1 MKRFRSPMIAPVFGL
16 ALLSFLAPQTALFA
30 QGANAPMQSSAKP
43 STPAAVKA
51 PFRYVH
57 GEAFH
62 ILPETHTDESGYFS
76 IVEGHNGRVYV
87 GTAKYDY
94 NAFLVEFDP
103 KTKQQKIVID
113 TNKLNGL
120 TATGYASQSKIHTR
134 NFVGPSGKI
143 YVGSQEGYRRI
154 PGDVSVYPGGYV
166 MTYDPKTEKAESL
179 GMPSV
184 GEGVI
189 DVVAD
194 EARGLLYVVTSAG
207 DDGKSHWLVGDLKTK
222 TYRDLG
228 VLTTAYASTL
238 MDVFGRAHVITD
250 SFQIATYDPRTEK
263 IATRDV
269 LQNGKKWA
277 FPEGA
282 SVPTWQLAPDK
293 RSAYMIMMSDP
304 TLWKITLSGFYTDQI
319 IQSGHPAEV
328 LGRMIEG
335 EGYDSRSSLSVAP
348 DGRVYAIVKV
358 NNETKFGDGYLHHIT
373 RYDPKKK
380 KTEDLGVL
388 AVDNPNFFNFGPR
401 EDGTNPPWSHGYHTL
416 PDGVMTPLHGHQGLI
431 ATRNGDLYALI
442 LYPFTLLHIP
452 SKSIGVKPIKVK
464 DNWSQ
469 STPAKSDAAE
479 PLTATFVIKKQVAPT
494 KPTAPKAPIAT
505 NTVAP
510 FAHQFNQFALRAI
523 DGVEKN
529 LPEITRVAEI
539 VAERNIKG
547 GMLGFAWNSQS
558 LQQDLA
564 GRAGGLMHIDFG
576 RNWKDRDPAG
586 DKFNVVIVGWDRAPR
601 DGELAN
607 LQQLKAAGNYIIG
620 FGPRGLPELAE
631 FVKLSDAFFDSG
643 LGADDRIV
651 PVSNRRKVGRGNAF
665 VNMLNGWAFTGEFVG
680 ALTRKGK
687 MPPIWRAWM
696 YVDGKDWSN
705 KYFQQKQFHDDF
717 TIAPLAPGFITKA
730 FLNEIRAN
738 IGRFETTQSEKVVA
752 AAKLI
757 SDESKAGRKTIISAM
772 GHAPWTI
779 VGYYED
785 KQWGEP
791 HELESSVPNHVESY
805 KSTPEGALVLR
816 LGYGGLDNDAAA
828 IYKGK
833 KQRVI
838 LISVPDERPEFQ
850 ATQDV
855 LMNIDMGWQYGD
867 AMVTIPGYPVKMIP
881 PSGMMQVIAY
891 ENVNV
896 ETMARLKPEWA
907 KPVH

>member
-1 MKRFRSPMIAPVFGL
+1 MKKFRLPVIWPLFGL
-16 ALLSFLAPQTALFA
+16 ALISLFAPQSALMAQTPTAA
-30 QGANAPMQSSAKP
+30 RP

-51 PFRYVH
+51 PFPYVH

-134 NFVGPSGKI
+134 NYVGQSGKI
-143 YVGSQEGYRRI
+143 YCGSQEGYRRI

-194 EARGLLYVVTSAG
+194 EARGNLYVVTSSG
-207 DDGKSHWLVGDLKTK
+207 DDGKSHWLIGDLKTK

-228 VLTTAYASTL
+228 ILTTAYASTL
-238 MDVFGRAHVITD
+238 MDKDGRAHVITAD
-250 SFQIATYDPRTEK
+250 FQIATYNPNTQK
-263 IATRDV
+263 VTTREV
-269 LQNGKKWA
+269 WLNNKKWA
-277 FPEGA
+277 FPKGA
-282 SVPTWQLAPDK
+282 SVPTWQLSPDG
-293 RSAYMIMMSDP
+293 RSAYLIMMSDP
-304 TLWKITLSGFYTDQI
+304 TLWKIGLTQDDGYQT
-319 IQSGHPAEV
+319 EV

-335 EGYDSRSSLSVAP
+335 EDYDSRSSLTIAP
-348 DGRVYAIVKV
+348 DGRVYILEKV
-358 NNETKFGDGYLHHIT
+358 DNETKFGGGYLHHVT

-380 KTEDLGVL
+380 KIEDLGVL
-388 AVDNPNFFNFGPR
+388 AVDNPDFFDFGPR
-401 EDGTNPPWSHGYHTL
+401 KDGTNPPWSHGYHTL
-416 PDGVMTPLHGHQGLI
+416 PDGVLTPLHGHQGLI

-452 SKSIGVKPIKVK
+452 SKSIGVKPIKVN
-464 DNWSQ
+464 DNGSR
-469 STPAKSDAAE
+469 STPAKSNAAQ
-479 PLTATFVIKKQVAPT
+479 PLTATFVLKKQVAFA
-494 KPTAPKAPIAT
+494 APNKIAPVANKTST
-505 NTVAP
+505 NAAAP
-510 FAHQFNQFALRAI
+510 YAHQYNQFALRAI

-529 LPEITRVAEI
+529 LPEMTRVAEV

-576 RNWKDRDPAG
+576 RSWKDRDPAG

-601 DGELAN
+601 EGELAN

-631 FVKLSDAFFDSG
+631 FVNLSDAFFDSG
-643 LGADDRIV
+643 LGADDRV
-651 PVSNRRKVGRGNAF
+651 VNLPNGAVAGRGNAF

-687 MPPIWRAWM
+687 MPPLWKAWM

-717 TIAPLAPGFITKA
+717 TIAPLAPGFITRA
-730 FLNEIRAN
+730 FLHEIRAN
-738 IGRFETTQSEKVVA
+738 IGRFETGQSEKVVQ

-757 SDESKAGRKTIISAM
+757 SDENNAGRKTIISAM
-772 GHAPWTI
+772 GHAPWTY

-785 KQWGEP
+785 KKWGLP
-791 HELESSVPNHVESY
+791 FELESSVPNHVESY

-838 LISVPDERPEFQ
+838 LISVPDERPDFQ

-855 LMNIDMGWQYGD
+855 LMNINMGWQYGD
-867 AMVTIPGYPVKMIP
+867 AMITIPGYPVKMIP
-881 PSGMMQVIAY
+881 PSGMMQVVAY
-891 ENVNV
+891 ENINV
-896 ETMARLKPEWA
+896 ETLARLKP
-907 KPVH
+907 